1 MTITKPKLLLII
13 GIVIAGVSLGLG
25 AWAATITAPTS
36 TKIIQCMREKNP
48 NQTFTGLDAESHFEE
63 CASQYPLDPTAG
75 FVLGIST
82 LLFWA
87 GIIIVVVAIGW
98 IVYDWYID
106 RKTTTRRRSI
116 STKRRKK

>member
-1 MTITKPKLLLII
+1 M
-13 GIVIAGVSLGLG
+13 GCNN
-25 AWAATITAPTS
+25 ITAPTS
-36 TKIIQCMREKNP
+36 IKIIQCMREKDL

-82 LLFWA
+82 LLFWV
-87 GIIIVVVAIGW
+87 GIIIVVEAISW

-106 RKTTTRRRSI
+106 RKTTTGRRSI
-116 STKRRKK
+116 RTGHRKK

>member
-1 MTITKPKLLLII
+1 
-13 GIVIAGVSLGLG
+13 
-25 AWAATITAPTS
+25 
-36 TKIIQCMREKNP
+36 MREKNP

-98 IVYDWYID
+98 IVYGWYID
-106 RKTTTRRRSI
+106 RKTTTRRSI
-116 STKRRKK
+116 GTGHRKK

>member
-1 MTITKPKLLLII
+1 M
-13 GIVIAGVSLGLG
+13 
-25 AWAATITAPTS
+25 AATITAPTS
-36 TKIIQCMREKNP
+36 AKIIQCMREKNP

-63 CASQYPLDPTAG
+63 CSSQYPLDPTAG

-87 GIIIVVVAIGW
+87 GIIIVIVAIGW
-98 IVYDWYID
+98 IVYGWYID

-116 STKRRKK
+116 GTGNRKK

>member
-1 MTITKPKLLLII
+1 
-13 GIVIAGVSLGLG
+13 
-25 AWAATITAPTS
+25 
-36 TKIIQCMREKNP
+36 MREKNP
-48 NQTFTGLDAESHFEE
+48 NQTFIGLDAESHFEE

-87 GIIIVVVAIGW
+87 GIIVVVVVAIGW

-106 RKTTTRRRSI
+106 RKTTTRKRSI
-116 STKRRKK
+116 RTGHRKK

>member
-1 MTITKPKLLLII
+1 
-13 GIVIAGVSLGLG
+13 
-25 AWAATITAPTS
+25 
-36 TKIIQCMREKNP
+36 MREKNP

-87 GIIIVVVAIGW
+87 GIIIVVVATGW
-98 IVYDWYID
+98 IVYGWYID
-106 RKTTTRRRSI
+106 RKTTRRRSI
-116 STKRRKK
+116 GTGHRKKR

>member
-1 MTITKPKLLLII
+1 
-13 GIVIAGVSLGLG
+13 
-25 AWAATITAPTS
+25 
-36 TKIIQCMREKNP
+36 MREKNNL

-63 CASQYPLDPTAG
+63 CSSQYPLDPTAG

-87 GIIIVVVAIGW
+87 GIIIIVVEAIGW

-106 RKTTTRRRSI
+106 RKTTTRRSI
-116 STKRRKK
+116 STRHRKK